1 MKWKDIDDNFGRR
14 KKGDRRQK
22 STPEIK
28 TERRSG
34 SDRRKIPDRR
44 NKADRRQN
52 EDSRNVVPE
61 SFTKRNPLDRRDL
74 IFDETEQED

>member
-22 STPEIK
+22 STSGIK

-34 SDRRKIPDRR
+34 SERRKDPDRR
-44 NKADRRQN
+44 SKADRRQS
-52 EDSRNVVPE
+52 EDSNSVQSR
-61 SFTKRNPLDRRDL
+61 SFRKRNPLDRRDL
-74 IFDETEQED
+74 IFDETDQEN